1 VFWGV
6 FGSGLAHFQCCQK
19 ALSMLPKETF
29 TAKNNFKEE
38 GVIALCLLLPDVLL
52 WQGVA
57 LVLLC
62 FGCVRVGFKVSY
74 YVAT

>member
-1 VFWGV
+1 VLSKTNLFVFCFLFLFWFVFGIV

-38 GVIALCLLLPDVLL
+38 GVIAFMP
-52 WQGVA
+52 
-57 LVLLC
+57 
-62 FGCVRVGFKVSY
+62 SSSM
-74 YVAT
+74 

>member
-1 VFWGV
+1 LFSVFVWGCVWGV

-38 GVIALCLLLPDVLL
+38 GVIAFMP
-52 WQGVA
+52 
-57 LVLLC
+57 
-62 FGCVRVGFKVSY
+62 SSSM
-74 YVAT
+74 